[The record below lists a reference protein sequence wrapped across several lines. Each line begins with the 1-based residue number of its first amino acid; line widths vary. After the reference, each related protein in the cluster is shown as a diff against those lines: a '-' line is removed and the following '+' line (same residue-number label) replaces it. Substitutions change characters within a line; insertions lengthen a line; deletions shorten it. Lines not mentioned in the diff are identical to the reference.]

1 MSLKHTLLG
10 FLNLGTMTGYE
21 MKKYMDQ
28 STQFFWHAGL
38 SQIYPTLKGLE
49 RDGLITAHVEPQDG
63 KPDKKTYTITK
74 AGRATFIAWLA
85 EPMTTLPSSKNT
97 VLLKLFFSG
106 SLDKEKILRQL
117 HIQLDLHR
125 ARLAQYEAETKPY
138 IDQIATDQG
147 LAREGMMWE
156 LVRQLGADYEHTY
169 VRWLEQALE
178 TVEREL

>member
-10 FLNLGTMTGYE
+10 FLNLGKMTGYDV
-21 MKKYMDQ
+21 KKHMDQ

-38 SQIYPTLKGLE
+38 NQIYPTLKALE
-49 RDGLITAHVEPQDG
+49 RDGLITSEVEPQHG
-63 KPDKKTYTITK
+63 KPDKKLYTITE
-74 AGRATFIAWLA
+74 AGRAAFMAWLA
-85 EPMTTLPSSKNT
+85 EPMTTLPPSKNT

-125 ARLAQYEAETKPY
+125 ARLAQYETGTKPY
-138 IDQIATDQG
+138 IDQIATDKG
-147 LAREGMMWE
+147 LAREGIMWE
-156 LVRQLGADYEHTY
+156 LVRQLGTDYEHTY

-178 TVEREL
+178 TVERDL